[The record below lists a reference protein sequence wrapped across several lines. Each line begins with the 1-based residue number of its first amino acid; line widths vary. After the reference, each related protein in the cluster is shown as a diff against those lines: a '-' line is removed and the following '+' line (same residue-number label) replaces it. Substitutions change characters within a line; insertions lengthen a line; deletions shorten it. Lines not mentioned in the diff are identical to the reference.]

1 MYLALAVLTAVAIRL
16 SSSDSIVRVAAA
28 AWTTFNVFHLAYH
41 LTMLDVY
48 DTGEQT
54 FLVISLVVLLVVS
67 APLLLPARP
76 ARSPRPPEAP
86 DLPKPQTSR
95 SPRPPEAL
103 DLPQP

>member
-86 DLPKPQTSR
+86 DLPKP
-95 SPRPPEAL
+95 
-103 DLPQP
+103 